1 MLKMNELLDLVERY
15 ERFLTWFAVSVL
27 RMLGEGRPA
36 VEQKLLAVIRGTV
49 MPVPFGLLCRHLER
63 MNDPDMARVK
73 TLEALMERHKLLSE
87 VAEFLGNEVGKEFA
101 NKPLLDFMARGDD
114 TERAFSMAALAT
126 FGHSKA
132 VERLQETFAELPH
145 LLRWGVLVI
154 LEQGGDRRWMPLF
167 LSALDDSEEDIV
179 CIAVKALGK
188 SGLPNASNRLQRLL
202 KSDSELV
209 AVAAVQAVAT
219 LRDPGSAEHLL
230 TLAKTT
236 ENDRVRATAV
246 SALGAFPS
254 AVTQKFLSEMLT
266 HSDTR
271 TRANAAVSLKRQF
284 LATGRKDES
293 IIERIKKL
301 LQDEDHRVKA
311 DAVQTLWELGCVESM
326 GEIERLLENPDEK
339 RRASGAYLCGKLRL
353 IQFKDNLVSLTD
365 DKVWNVRKTAAIALL
380 GLGSAGNEVLRYLLV
395 HGSPEQQI
403 CAAYVIGLTDDPKG
417 VDMLLA
423 VSNSETELGEMATDL
438 LMRLSKP
445 VDM

>member
-27 RMLGEGRPA
+27 RMIGEGRPE
-36 VEQKLLAVIRGTV
+36 VERKLIAVIRGTV

-63 MNDPDMARVK
+63 MNDPEMARVK
-73 TLEALMERHKLLSE
+73 TLEALMERHKLLTE

-114 TERAFSMAALAT
+114 TERAFAMAALAT
-126 FGHSKA
+126 FGHAKA
-132 VERLQETFAELPH
+132 VEQLQESFAKLPR
-145 LLRWGVLVI
+145 LLRWGVLAI

-167 LSALDDSEEDIV
+167 LSALDDSEADIV
-179 CIAVKALGK
+179 CIAVSALGK
-188 SGLPNASNRLQRLL
+188 SGLPNASGKLHKLL
-202 KSDSELV
+202 KNKSETI

-219 LRDPGSAEHLL
+219 MRDPGSAEPLL
-230 TLAKTT
+230 ELAGAT

-246 SALGAFPS
+246 SALGGFPGAS
-254 AVTQKFLSEMLT
+254 IQKFLSEMLT
-266 HSDTR
+266 HEDTR
-271 TRANAAVSLKRQF
+271 TRANAAVALKRQF
-284 LATGRKDES
+284 LATGRKDEA
-293 IIERIKKL
+293 IIERIKLL

-353 IQFKDNLVSLTD
+353 LQFKDNLVALTD
-365 DKVWNVRKTAAIALL
+365 DTAWNVRKTAAIALL
-380 GLGSAGNEVLRYLLV
+380 GLGSTGCEILRYLLV

-403 CAAYVIGLTDDPKG
+403 CAAYVIGLTDDPQG
-417 VDMLLA
+417 VDTLLA
-423 VSNSETELGEMATDL
+423 VSSSETELGEMATDL